1 MALSKSLALR
11 LALPCSLNFSLAVSE
26 SSIVFYGIGKKVNI
40 NQLIS
45 FINIH
50 LLITTVRS
58 GRNIEKCSL
67 VGFGRN

>member
-45 FINIH
+45 FIDIH
-50 LLITTVRS
+50 LLIYN
-58 GRNIEKCSL
+58 G
-67 VGFGRN
+67 

>member
-40 NQLIS
+40 SIDIIHQHS
-45 FINIH
+45 SINYN
-50 LLITTVRS
+50 
-58 GRNIEKCSL
+58 G
-67 VGFGRN
+67 